1 LTNYGGDI
9 PQPRDTK
16 WTDLAKHFIDTD
28 ATIIQASSEKLTI
41 IERDDI
47 NARDLARFSFVL
59 TNKGSSDYQAAVS
72 SIKEN
77 VKNGRYRG
85 TLIIDES
92 DDTTATITIN
102 V

>member
-47 NARDLARFSFVL
+47 NARDLARVGGIFASQL
-59 TNKGSSDYQAAVS
+59 M
-72 SIKEN
+72 
-77 VKNGRYRG
+77 
-85 TLIIDES
+85 IIL
-92 DDTTATITIN
+92 
-102 V
+102 